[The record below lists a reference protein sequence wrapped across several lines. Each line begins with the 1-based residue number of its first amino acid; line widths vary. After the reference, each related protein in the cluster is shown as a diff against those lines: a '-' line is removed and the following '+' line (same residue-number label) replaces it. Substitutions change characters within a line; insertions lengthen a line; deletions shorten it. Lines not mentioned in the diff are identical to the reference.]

1 LNKEEELT
9 KLKKE
14 NADEKKLKEIESE
27 RDLNDNRQKVYK
39 ILANALYGVLG
50 NHVFRF
56 FNTDCARSVTL
67 SGQEMIKA
75 SILEADKYVDFI
87 KTKKH
92 ERPDPVTKEDMYVEE
107 MDRETKNIIT
117 GDTDSLF
124 ITYEN
129 VKENVTIKD
138 MDEWNK
144 RIQDFLNEELVP
156 ELVKRHRV
164 DIKNSR
170 LELKN
175 ELLINRGLFLAK
187 KRYALHVIRR
197 EGKMIDDVQV
207 KGLETRRSD
216 YPSYSKECIKELLD
230 LILKSEKVSL
240 KKMMEFVKGKE
251 SDFLERIKHGDKSVA
266 RPCSWTKKL
275 SEYKVLS
282 QGVKAMQN
290 WNDLVY
296 PIHAVGAKG
305 YLFKLQGIDLDK
317 APKDVVDRY
326 NKEFL
331 GKGRKLEVIAIPDEE
346 ERLPEYFIPDVKEM
360 LEFSWKDRC
369 GLILDPLT
377 QVKESD
383 KVLTF

>member
-1 LNKEEELT
+1 
-9 KLKKE
+9 
-14 NADEKKLKEIESE
+14 
-27 RDLNDNRQKVYK
+27 
-39 ILANALYGVLG
+39 
-50 NHVFRF
+50 
-56 FNTDCARSVTL
+56 
-67 SGQEMIKA
+67 
-75 SILEADKYVDFI
+75 
-87 KTKKH
+87 
-92 ERPDPVTKEDMYVEE
+92 
-107 MDRETKNIIT
+107 
-117 GDTDSLF
+117 
-124 ITYEN
+124 
-129 VKENVTIKD
+129 
-138 MDEWNK
+138 
-144 RIQDFLNEELVP
+144 
-156 ELVKRHRV
+156 
-164 DIKNSR
+164 
-170 LELKN
+170 
-175 ELLINRGLFLAK
+175 
-187 KRYALHVIRR
+187 
-197 EGKMIDDVQV
+197 MIDDVQV